1 MTDERN
7 LQMQNGGDKP
17 ERPTPP
23 PPPPP
28 RPEPNQESPSQPD
41 REIIKESP
49 LPDAI
54 EPDKDWDRS

>member
-1 MTDERN
+1 MTDERY
-7 LQMQNGGDKP
+7 LQMQNDGDKP

-23 PPPPP
+23 PPPP
-28 RPEPNQESPSQPD
+28 RPEPN
-41 REIIKESP
+41 REAPRPPNRKIIKESP